1 MPRAILDGARFFG
14 PAGQSAMSFA
24 RERVIDAFEA
34 RGHVCRIMHICDGT
48 HGDGSLHYIGDAEDY
63 GFRGIPEEDRQAIYL
78 ETREALGS
86 DEPYSAYDVV
96 YGDDKHQHHMHL
108 EWQPK
113 RPLNR

>member
-14 PAGQSAMSFA
+14 PAGQTAMSFA

-34 RGHVCRIMHICDGT
+34 AGHVCRITHICDGT

-63 GFRGIPEEDRQAIYL
+63 GFQGIPEDDRQAIYKDS
-78 ETREALGS
+78 REALDADNMYS
-86 DEPYSAYDVV
+86 DYDVL
-96 YGDDKHQHHMHL
+96 YGDDAHKHHMHC

-113 RPLNR
+113 RALNR